1 MTTQEQLDQ
10 LNAAISDIELNAQE
24 YRTGD
29 LHVKRANLET
39 LYARRNELLQQLAEE
54 STGTIGGV
62 FVAQFDRR

>member
-10 LNAAISDIELNAQE
+10 LNAAIIDIELNAQE

-29 LHVKRANLET
+29 LQVKRADLKT
-39 LYARRNELLQQLAEE
+39 LYARRNELIQQLAEE
-54 STGTIGGV
+54 STGATGGA